1 MIEII
6 ITKSAGFCF
15 GVKRAINIA
24 TDCADGEHTKD
35 APIYTLGP
43 IIHNPQVVKSL
54 EVSSNISPRK
64 TIEDMDSGTVIIR
77 SHGVKLEEL
86 GAAKSK
92 GLKIVD
98 ATCPFVK
105 KTHELVKEL
114 TDDGYLVVV
123 VGEKDH
129 PEVQGIISYGNKDI
143 IVAASVDEL
152 KNLPKVEK
160 IGVVAQTTQS
170 EEKLNEITD
179 FCLTR
184 AEELKICNT
193 ICSATSV
200 RQEDSVELSKDVDC
214 MIVVGGKNSANTRRL
229 VDICS
234 SIQPRTHHIEVATE
248 IDPTWLEGVERLG
261 VTAGASTPEWII
273 TEVIARLK
281 EIGEGL
287 A

>member
-1 MIEII
+1 
-6 ITKSAGFCF
+6 
-15 GVKRAINIA
+15 
-24 TDCADGEHTKD
+24 
-35 APIYTLGP
+35 
-43 IIHNPQVVKSL
+43 
-54 EVSSNISPRK
+54 
-64 TIEDMDSGTVIIR
+64 
-77 SHGVKLEEL
+77 
-86 GAAKSK
+86 
-92 GLKIVD
+92 
-98 ATCPFVK
+98 
-105 KTHELVKEL
+105 
-114 TDDGYLVVV
+114 
-123 VGEKDH
+123 
-129 PEVQGIISYGNKDI
+129 
-143 IVAASVDEL
+143 
-152 KNLPKVEK
+152 VEK